1 MTWYVVDGMD
11 GSGKTTAA
19 DILRAELEG
28 RGRRVLVMTHPN
40 TDLRIGRLERALL
53 QKEGKASLL
62 VSTSLYIVDILHSL
76 AVMRVR
82 GGRYD
87 DVIFVRYIMA
97 VAYLPDG
104 LCGKAYT
111 VISRILPMPDVAMLV
126 DVEPETAMSRISG
139 RGEDLEVFETVER
152 LGTVRGRMLGLAD
165 GWAVLDNRG
174 DADGLGAQIAG
185 LIQERPR

>member
-19 DILRAELEG
+19 GILREELEG
-28 RGRRVLVMTHPN
+28 RGRRVLVITHPN

-53 QKEGKASLL
+53 QKEGKASMLL
-62 VSTSLYIVDILHSL
+62 STSLYIADILHSL

-82 GGRYD
+82 RGRYD

-104 LCGKAYT
+104 LCGKAYA
-111 VISRILPMPDVAMLV
+111 VISRVLPMPDVAILV
-126 DVEPETAMSRISG
+126 DVDPETAMRRISG

-152 LGTVRGRMLGLAD
+152 LEVVRGRMLGLTD
-165 GWAVLDNRG
+165 GWEVLDNGG
-174 DADGLGAQIAG
+174 DAEGLGAQVVARIP
-185 LIQERPR
+185 EPPR